1 MAQQQQQDSDAVRVA
16 SDPTKMSA
24 FDIIERNIIRDVESD
39 RKTQFQGLESGGN
52 QNTFGGLVG
61 RIGLETF
68 DKYRNT
74 LARVASYVNQAH
86 QMAIDHHNF
95 LVRREELNESGA
107 SEITFI
113 ALDIAVIANRAVAFD
128 PRVPAEVIRLLAV
141 ALMQLDAGAPAADT
155 NSLKQQ
161 AVALVERNVTTAV
174 EKARRTSFQT
184 LATTNNQNTL
194 GGLAGRIGLET
205 VARYRLSEVRIKS
218 YINQAYQ
225 AAIDHHNFVAR
236 RETYDK
242 AALAFTPLTTNADVF
257 NAVIPAE
264 VVRLI
269 VLSYVAND
277 NAAASTAGPLTA
289 LAEAQQR

>member
-1 MAQQQQQDSDAVRVA
+1 MAQQQSDNDAVRMA
-16 SDPTKMSA
+16 ADPTKISA
-24 FDIIERNIIRDVESD
+24 FDLIERNIMRDVEAD
-39 RKTQFQGLESGGN
+39 RKTAFQALESSGN

-74 LARVASYVNQAH
+74 LNRVESYVNQAH

-95 LVRREELNESGA
+95 LVRREELNETGA
-107 SEITFI
+107 QEMIFTARNVGTPADNSAT
-113 ALDIAVIANRAVAFD
+113 FD

-141 ALMQLDAGAPAADT
+141 ALMMMDAGAPVAEAGA
-155 NSLKQQ
+155 LKQQ
-161 AVALVERNVTTAV
+161 AVALIERNVTTAV
-174 EKARRTSFQT
+174 EKARRTAFQG
-184 LATTNNQNTL
+184 LATANNQNTF

-205 VARYRLSEVRIKS
+205 VARYRLPEARIKS

-242 AALAFTPLTTNADVF
+242 AALVFAPLTGNGDLF

-269 VLSYVAND
+269 VLSYIAND
-277 NAAASTAGPLTA
+277 NAGAPMAGPLTA
-289 LAEAQQR
+289 AAASNQ

>member
-1 MAQQQQQDSDAVRVA
+1 MQQQQTENDAVRMA
-16 SDPTKMSA
+16 ADPTKISA
-24 FDIIERNIIRDVESD
+24 FDLIERNIMRDVEAD
-39 RKTQFQGLESGGN
+39 RKTQFQALESSSN

-74 LARVASYVNQAH
+74 LNRVASYVNQAH

-95 LVRREELNESGA
+95 LVRREELNETGA
-107 SEITFI
+107 SEMTFI
-113 ALDIAVIANRAVAFD
+113 ALDISDSSDKSESFD
-128 PRVPAEVIRLLAV
+128 ARVPAEVIRLLAV
-141 ALMQLDAGAPAADT
+141 ALMMMDAGSPVTEAGAM
-155 NSLKQQ
+155 KQQ
-161 AVALVERNVTTAV
+161 AVALIERNVTTAV
-174 EKARRTSFQT
+174 EKARRTAFQT
-184 LATTNNQNTL
+184 LASANNQNTF

-205 VARYRLSEVRIKS
+205 VARYRLSETRIKS

-242 AALAFTPLTTNADVF
+242 AALAFTPLSGNTDIF

-269 VLSYVAND
+269 VLSYIAND
-277 NAAASTAGPLTA
+277 NAGAPTAGPLTA
-289 LAEAQQR
+289 MAEMNRQ

>member
-1 MAQQQQQDSDAVRVA
+1 MAQQQQQTENDAVRMA
-16 SDPTKMSA
+16 ADPTKISA
-24 FDIIERNIIRDVESD
+24 FDLIERNIMRDVEAD
-39 RKTQFQGLESGGN
+39 RKTAFQALESSGN

-74 LARVASYVNQAH
+74 LNRVASYVNQAH

-95 LVRREELNESGA
+95 LVRREELNETGA
-107 SEITFI
+107 SEMTFT
-113 ALDIAVIANRAVAFD
+113 ARDIANATDKASAFD
-128 PRVPAEVIRLLAV
+128 ARVPAEVIRLLAV
-141 ALMQLDAGAPAADT
+141 ALMMMDAGAPVAEAGAM
-155 NSLKQQ
+155 KQQ
-161 AVALVERNVTTAV
+161 AVALIERNVTTAV
-174 EKARRTSFQT
+174 EKARRTAFQT
-184 LATTNNQNTL
+184 LASANNQNTF

-205 VARYRLSEVRIKS
+205 VARYRLSETRIKS

-242 AALAFTPLTTNADVF
+242 AALVFTPLSGNTDVF

-269 VLSYVAND
+269 VLSYIAND
-277 NAAASTAGPLTA
+277 NAGAPTAGPLTA
-289 LAEAQQR
+289 MAENAR

>member
-1 MAQQQQQDSDAVRVA
+1 MAQQQQQDNDAVRMA
-16 SDPTKMSA
+16 GDPTKISA
-24 FDIIERNIIRDVESD
+24 FDLIERNIMRDVESD
-39 RKTQFQGLESGGN
+39 RKTQFQALESSSN

-74 LARVASYVNQAH
+74 LSRVASYVNQAH

-95 LVRREELNESGA
+95 LVRREELNEAGA
-107 SEITFI
+107 QEMIFQ
-113 ALDIAVIANRAVAFD
+113 ALDINDLADRSVSFD
-128 PRVPAEVIRLLAV
+128 PRVPAEVIRILSV
-141 ALMQLDAGAPAADT
+141 ALMMMDAGVPVSEAAGM
-155 NSLKQQ
+155 KQQ
-161 AVALVERNVTTAV
+161 AVALIERNVTTAV
-174 EKARRTSFQT
+174 EKARRSAFQE
-184 LATTNNQNTL
+184 LATASNQNTF

-205 VARYRLSEVRIKS
+205 VARYRLSEARIKS

-242 AALAFTPLTTNADVF
+242 AALTFTPLSTDTSTFDG
-257 NAVIPAE
+257 VIPAE

-269 VLSYVAND
+269 VLSYIQND
-277 NAAASTAGPLTA
+277 QAAAATAGPLTA
-289 LAEAQQR
+289 LAENQR